1 MSRIVGV
8 RLPLPEPK
16 GSSGI
21 RKTVESKPTKD
32 GNPQV
37 EDGFI
42 RIANELWDAWMGCR
56 FSEREDRIIK
66 TIVRFSYGVGKKYAL
81 LRKSEMARYANIEL
95 PHVGRLLSSLVS
107 KRVVE
112 MGNSSIP
119 GILKIR
125 MNKHYLDWQVDRGF
139 EKGGD
144 FEEQFNRTLN
154 RNLVPSE
161 VTENVSEVT
170 EKVTQVTQN
179 VTPSYGKRNLEV
191 TENVS
196 SGYLKRNLSSI
207 ETFEII
213 HEKPVLKTVKD
224 ICKDSLKIS
233 TSACME
239 SPPSGPLHEETSP
252 AGRDTHPLSHLFL
265 GIVKSYPEF
274 DVRDDD
280 AGWFEERVESSPL
293 YRELD
298 LDHELHNWEDWL
310 ETEHRK
316 KETKR
321 GNKFPRSN
329 FKSSLTNWR
338 KNAMEIRAWKGE
350 RHERDK
356 YPERDGTH
364 SRGDRGGDG
373 GEIPPFS
380 DIPPELL
387 A

>member
-1 MSRIVGV
+1 MRQ
-8 RLPLPEPK
+8 
-16 GSSGI
+16 
-21 RKTVESKPTKD
+21 TVETRPTKD

-42 RIANELWDAWMGCR
+42 RIANELWDAWMCCR

-81 LRKSEMARYANIEL
+81 LSKSEMARYAYIEL
-95 PHVGRLLSSLVS
+95 PHVRRLLSSLVS
-107 KRVVE
+107 KKVVE
-112 MGNSSIP
+112 LGDTPLP

-125 MNKHYLDWQVDRGF
+125 INKHYLDWQVDRGF
-139 EKGGD
+139 ERGGN
-144 FEEQFNRTLN
+144 FEEQFNRTLT
-154 RNLVPSE
+154 RNLAVSE

-170 EKVTQVTQN
+170 EKVTSDDQEVTEKVTQVTEN
-179 VTPSYGKRNLEV
+179 VTPSYGKGNQEV

-196 SGYLKRNLSSI
+196 SGYLKRNLSGI
-207 ETFEII
+207 EPSEIA
-213 HEKPVLKTVKD
+213 HEKPALKTIKD
-224 ICKDSLKIS
+224 ISKDSLKTS
-233 TSACME
+233 TSACIAD
-239 SPPSGPLHEETSP
+239 SPPGPASPNEEISS
-252 AGRDTHPLSHLFL
+252 AAPLSHLFL

-274 DVRDDD
+274 DVRDNDT
-280 AGWFEERVESSPL
+280 GWFEARVESNSL

-298 LDHELHNWEDWL
+298 LEHELHNWEDWL

-329 FKSSLTNWR
+329 FKASLTNWLKKALEMR
-338 KNAMEIRAWKGE
+338 VWKGGQ
-350 RHERDK
+350 RERDQ
-356 YPERDGTH
+356 YPPERDGTYRRGG
-364 SRGDRGGDG
+364 RGDDG